1 MRELQPEFWQMFS
14 ERQPSSAVPLAE
26 VGHGASGREI
36 TRQSLDGEVRK
47 LASEKSITYS
57 EALIQFRAQNPDYY
71 NQAFGG

>member
-1 MRELQPEFWQMFS
+1 MFS
-14 ERQPSSAVPLAE
+14 ERKASHAVPLSE

-36 TRQSLDGEVRK
+36 TRKSLDSEVRK

-57 EALIQFRAQNPDYY
+57 EALGQFRAQNPSYY